1 MPHGD
6 SWLASW
12 DSAKSKGA
20 TSITKTETQGT
31 TLRLTYGSKRK
42 AKTDH
47 EMADLRQLK
56 DFRNFLYLVW
66 KQLNLPEP
74 TQIQYEIADYMQ
86 HGDKRAVIQGFRG
99 VGKSWI
105 CSAYVVHQL
114 LLDPSKNILVVSA
127 SKTRADDFSTFTL
140 RLIHE
145 MPLLKHLI
153 PQDKQRF
160 SKISFD
166 VGPAPASHAP
176 SVKSLGIT
184 SQLTGSR
191 ADIIVADDVE
201 VPNNSATQMMRDKLG
216 EQVKEF
222 DAIIKPLDDSK
233 VIFLGTPQCEDT
245 IYRQLTERGYQTRVW
260 PAQYVTPDQNM
271 KRYDGHIAE
280 CCINIDNKGKSTEPL
295 RFSDVDLAERKVSYG
310 SAGYALQ
317 FMLDSNLSD
326 VEKYP
331 LKISDLIVMSLD
343 TELAPERL
351 VWAKDPDLEWD
362 GSIPN
367 VGMTGD
373 RFYRPM
379 KTLGKHIEYTG
390 TVMSIDPSGR
400 GKDETGYAVVKML
413 NGYLYVTA
421 AGGVQG
427 GYSEETLKFLSMT
440 AKEHKVNEIVVES
453 NFGDGMFVELLKP
466 VLRKVHACTIEEVR
480 HSTQK
485 EKRIIDT
492 LEPVMTGHKLVVD
505 PKVIQNDYETSQVYP
520 KDHALK
526 YQLIYQLT
534 RITRD
539 RGAVT
544 HDDRLD
550 ALSMAVGYWSQQMA
564 QDASERILERKD
576 DDIRKELQKHAEAYF
591 KIRRGGA
598 NILTW

>member
-1 MPHGD
+1 
-6 SWLASW
+6 
-12 DSAKSKGA
+12 
-20 TSITKTETQGT
+20 
-31 TLRLTYGSKRK
+31 
-42 AKTDH
+42 
-47 EMADLRQLK
+47 MADLKQLK
-56 DFRNFLYLVW
+56 DFRNFLFLVW
-66 KQLNLPEP
+66 KQLNLPAP
-74 TQIQYEIADYMQ
+74 TPIQYEIADYMQ

-145 MPLLKHLI
+145 MPILKHLI

-166 VGPAPASHAP
+166 VGPAPAAHAP

-222 DAIIKPLDDSK
+222 DAILKPNDDSK
-233 VIFLGTPQCEDT
+233 IIFLGTPQCEDT
-245 IYRQLTERGYQTRVW
+245 IYRQLTERGYSTRIW
-260 PAQYVTPDQNM
+260 PAQYITPEHNT
-271 KRYDGHIAE
+271 KRYDGNVAE

-317 FMLDSNLSD
+317 FMLDANLSD

-331 LKISDLIVMSLD
+331 LKIADLIVMSLD
-343 TELAPERL
+343 ADLAPERL
-351 VWAKDPDLEWD
+351 VWARDPSLEWD

-367 VGMTGD
+367 VAMTGD
-373 RFYRPM
+373 RFYRPL
-379 KTLGKHIEYTG
+379 KTLGKHIPYTG
-390 TVMSIDPSGR
+390 CVMSIDPSGR

-427 GYSEETLKFLSMT
+427 GYSDETLKFLSMT
-440 AKEHKVNEIVVES
+440 AREHKVNEIVVES

-466 VLRKVHACTIEEVR
+466 ILRKVHACTIEEVR

-505 PKVIQNDYETSQVYP
+505 PKVIQEDYETSQVYP

-526 YQLIYQLT
+526 YQLVYQMTRLT
-534 RITRD
+534 RE

-550 ALSMAVGYWSQQMA
+550 ALSIAVGYWTQQMA
-564 QDASERILERKD
+564 QDASDRILERKEED
-576 DDIRKELQKHAEAYF
+576 LMKELQKHADAYY
-591 KIRRGGA
+591 KVRRNGPEV
-598 NILTW
+598 LTW

>member
-1 MPHGD
+1 MPPGD

-12 DSAKSKGA
+12 DSAKSKDA
-20 TSITKTETQGT
+20 TSITKTETPRT

-42 AKTDH
+42 ARTDH

-74 TQIQYEIADYMQ
+74 TRIQYEIADYMQ

-222 DAIIKPLDDSK
+222 DAIIKPLDDAK